1 MTEDQLSAWIEYN
14 EVEPFGEIRADM
26 RMGAV
31 VASYFD
37 ANKPKGSA
45 RIQGLGYTFGLSG
58 RDFVLTA
65 SESGHKPSRKPL
77 MDMDKWKEFKEN
89 MKALARAK

>member
-31 VASYFD
+31 IASYMSMNQ
-37 ANKPKGSA
+37 AKGKPP
-45 RIQGLGYTFGLSG
+45 IQALGYTLGLHG
-58 RDFVLTA
+58 RDVVLMA
-65 SESGHKPSRKPL
+65 SESGPKPGRKP
-77 MDMDKWKEFKEN
+77 MDMEKWKEFKES
-89 MKALARAK
+89 MKAIARAK